1 VSGHGGGGIL
11 LVSKPAGITSHDV
24 VERIRRS
31 PIAGRGKVGHAGT
44 LDPFATGLLIV
55 LVGQA
60 TRVQRFVMGLSKTY
74 GALARFGF
82 VSDSGDPTGRLS
94 ATGAHTDEA
103 AVRKALRELTGEIRQ
118 RVPMTSAVKVGGERL
133 YRKARRGESIE
144 RPVRTVRVTRLELAA
159 FDAPAQ
165 IAKLELECSS
175 GTYVRQLVAD
185 LGELCGAGAY
195 CQELER
201 RSIGPFELEHADEG
215 LLIPLA
221 DALRFLPE
229 RVLDPEEA
237 RLARHGGAVEDERDA
252 DEVKTVRLTAEG
264 ELIALAE
271 RRDGALK
278 PVTVLSADGARGT
291 RRVRG

>member
-1 VSGHGGGGIL
+1 ML

-31 PIAGRGKVGHAGT
+31 GVAGRGKVGHAGT

-55 LVGQA
+55 LVGRA
-60 TRVQRFVMGLSKTY
+60 TRVQRFVMALPKTY
-74 GALARFGF
+74 RALARFGV

-94 ATGAHTDEA
+94 ATGTRTDEA
-103 AVRKALRELTGEIRQ
+103 VVRKALRALTGEILQ

-144 RPVRTVRVTRLELAA
+144 RPVRAVHVSRLDLEG
-159 FDAPAQ
+159 FDAQAQ
-165 IAKLELECSS
+165 TAELELECSS

-195 CQELER
+195 CEELER
-201 RSIGPFELEHADEG
+201 RSIGPFELAQADERR
-215 LLIPLA
+215 LIPLA
-221 DALRFLPE
+221 EALAFLPE
-229 RVLDPEEA
+229 RVLDPGEV
-237 RLARHGGAVEDERDA
+237 RVARHGGAIEDARGPDDA
-252 DEVKTVRLTAEG
+252 KAVRLTAEG

-271 RRDGALK
+271 RRDGLLK
-278 PVTVLSADGARGT
+278 PVTVLAPDEAREASHM
-291 RRVRG
+291 RS